1 MLLHDLVYIHGSIWG
16 LRGRDL
22 TPIRKIGTLPVNSLQ
37 NAVKFVLTQYHNII
51 GALIFYFRFWPRH
64 QTFHKSNLF
73 TLCTQSWSSLVARCS
88 LLGQRTNYSNTRSD
102 RRRGDVYCAMLDW
115 LRSIMRTHDSDCIY
129 TLAISVHLK
138 KTNLCYAVCL
148 RLLVQ
153 VTLLKRSDYGT
164 VYTQHITTSNRNK
177 WSK

>member
-1 MLLHDLVYIHGSIWG
+1 
-16 LRGRDL
+16 
-22 TPIRKIGTLPVNSLQ
+22 
-37 NAVKFVLTQYHNII
+37 
-51 GALIFYFRFWPRH
+51 
-64 QTFHKSNLF
+64 
-73 TLCTQSWSSLVARCS
+73 
-88 LLGQRTNYSNTRSD
+88 
-102 RRRGDVYCAMLDW
+102 
-115 LRSIMRTHDSDCIY
+115 MRTHDSDCIY